1 MSGVRMFK
9 SLFGKKQPNFE
20 QDLALKEAN
29 MALRMRMDRLV
40 RVDAVENFGQ
50 AKVTDQFGHSVFKRQ
65 AAA

>member
-20 QDLALKEAN
+20 QELALKEAN
-29 MALRMRMDRLV
+29 MALRVRMDRLV
-40 RVDAVENFGQ
+40 HVEAAGSFGQ
-50 AKVTDQFGHSVFKRQ
+50 AKVTDKFGHPIFEGH

>member
-9 SLFGKKQPNFE
+9 SIFGKKQPTLE
-20 QDLALKEAN
+20 QELALKEAN
-29 MALRMRMDRLV
+29 MALRVRMDRLV
-40 RVDAVENFGQ
+40 RVEAAESFGQ